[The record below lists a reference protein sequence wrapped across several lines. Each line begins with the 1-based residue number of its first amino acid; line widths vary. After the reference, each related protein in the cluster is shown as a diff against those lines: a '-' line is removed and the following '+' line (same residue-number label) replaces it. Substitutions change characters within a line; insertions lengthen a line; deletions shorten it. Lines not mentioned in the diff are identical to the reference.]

1 MDSDLETL
9 RAVFASR
16 VQFAKKTVEEAL
28 EDARKEHRNVLDWVR
43 SNSTKEGSFC
53 WYCDVCKVLIARISE
68 VGELNIFAC

>member
-53 WYCDVCKVLIARISE
+53 WYCD
-68 VGELNIFAC
+68 IFDLEADAVRRAIKEKRT